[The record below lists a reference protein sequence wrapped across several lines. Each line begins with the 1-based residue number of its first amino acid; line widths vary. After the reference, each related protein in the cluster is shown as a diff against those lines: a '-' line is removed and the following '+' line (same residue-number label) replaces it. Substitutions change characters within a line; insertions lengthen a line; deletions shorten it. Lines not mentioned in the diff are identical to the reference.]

1 MKRTVIPCLC
11 ILLLRF
17 PKGILCGAAFL
28 LVTSF
33 FMPDSFKSQQQK
45 FPRVK
50 TAYEE
55 KEKLVKEL
63 FSSKGIEISSA
74 NIFIR
79 VFKKEAQLEI
89 WAKSAKQEKF
99 QVIKTYK
106 ICSSSGEVGPKR
118 KQGDGQVPEGFYY
131 IDRFN
136 PHSNFYL
143 SIGVSYPSASDKIL
157 GKKGSLGGD
166 IFIHGNCVT
175 IGCMPLTD
183 DKIKEV
189 YLMAVEA
196 KSNGQTKIP
205 VHIFP
210 CHMDAKGMKYL
221 EEEFESDTKL
231 ISFWKNIQKGFDYFE
246 KNKNL
251 AEISVLKSGEYLF
264 Q

>member
-1 MKRTVIPCLC
+1 MKT
-11 ILLLRF
+11 LLLSSLIIF
-17 PKGILCGAAFL
+17 SSAFM
-28 LVTSF
+28 T
-33 FMPDSFKSQQQK
+33 DDFKSQQQK

-63 FSSKGIEISSA
+63 FSSKGVELSSA

-89 WAKSAKQEKF
+89 WAKPFKDEKY
-99 QVIKTYK
+99 QLIKTYS
-106 ICSSSGEVGPKR
+106 ICSSSGDLGPKR
-118 KQGDGQVPEGFYY
+118 KQGDGQVPEGFYE

-136 PHSNFYL
+136 PSSNFYL
-143 SIGVSYPSASDKIL
+143 SLGVSYPNASDKIL
-157 GKKGSLGGD
+157 GGKGNLGGD

-210 CHMDAKGMKYL
+210 FRMNETNMKSY
-221 EEEFESDTKL
+221 EEKYKEDSVM
-231 ISFWKNIQKGFDYFE
+231 ISFWKNIQKGFDHFE
-246 KNKNL
+246 NNKML
-251 AEISVLKSGEYLF
+251 PAVSVQKSGEYIF
-264 Q
+264 K